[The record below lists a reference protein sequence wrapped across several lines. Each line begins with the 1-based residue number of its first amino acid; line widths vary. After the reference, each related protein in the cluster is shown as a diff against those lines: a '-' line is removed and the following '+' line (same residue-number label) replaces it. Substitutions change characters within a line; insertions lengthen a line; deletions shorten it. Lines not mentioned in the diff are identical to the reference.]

1 MVERA
6 LRYAEIEYVR
16 IDGKVPSS
24 SRNQL
29 LEKYRNNPN
38 VKVMLITTSCGAVGY
53 VHVALLFG
61 LSLTVFAV

>member
-6 LRYAEIEYVR
+6 MKHANIEYVR

-24 SRNQL
+24 TRNRL
-29 LEKYRNNPN
+29 LDQYRHDPD

-53 VHVALLFG
+53 VKPVQARYFD
-61 LSLTVFAV
+61 LT